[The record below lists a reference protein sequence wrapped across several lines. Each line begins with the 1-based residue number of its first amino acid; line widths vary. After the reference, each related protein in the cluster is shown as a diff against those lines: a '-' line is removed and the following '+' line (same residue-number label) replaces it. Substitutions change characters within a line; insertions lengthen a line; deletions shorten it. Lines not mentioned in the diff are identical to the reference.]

1 MSGMIS
7 DAYSQT
13 GLYSSNRLANSWA
26 RPNITPSYTN
36 PYIPSIDEMFPA
48 MQSSP
53 MFQSQLNPMQ
63 AQINPMSFGAA
74 RFLQGNTA
82 PVLDYGMPQG
92 AALPQFN
99 MPRYQPM
106 PYKDYLRSIET
117 SAPTPEPVSD
127 NGGGE

>member
-82 PVLDYGMPQG
+82 PMLEYGLPQG
-92 AALPQFN
+92 SAIPQFN
-99 MPRYQPM
+99 MPV
-106 PYKDYLRSIET
+106 YKPGSFSTFRNREVSEA
-117 SAPTPEPVSD
+117 APVDPNTMGS
-127 NGGGE
+127 GE